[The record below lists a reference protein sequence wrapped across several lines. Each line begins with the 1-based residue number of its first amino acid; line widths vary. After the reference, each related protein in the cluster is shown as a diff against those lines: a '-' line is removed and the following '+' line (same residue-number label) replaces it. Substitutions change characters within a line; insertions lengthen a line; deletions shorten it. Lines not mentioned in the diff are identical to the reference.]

1 MFDVGFWEL
10 VLCAVVALIVL
21 GPERM
26 PVVVRSVAH
35 WLGAARSMLNA
46 VKAEFEQELAL
57 DKLKQ
62 ELMPQSPAAETPPT
76 EQTPPAVE
84 PSATQAAADIQSAI
98 EQLKASSPQRASAD
112 TDADEHRVP
121 GKHADI
127 PSDTAEKS

>member
-62 ELMPQSPAAETPPT
+62 ELMPQTPPT
-76 EQTPPAVE
+76 PQEPPTVGTP
-84 PSATQAAADIQSAI
+84 STQAAVDIQGNADIQSAI
-98 EQLKASSPQRASAD
+98 EQLKASSPQRASA
-112 TDADEHRVP
+112 ADEPAAP
-121 GKHADI
+121 GKN
-127 PSDTAEKS
+127 AEKPSSTADHS

>member
-26 PVVVRSVAH
+26 PVAVRSVAH

-62 ELMPQSPAAETPPT
+62 ELKPQTPPT
-76 EQTPPAVE
+76 EAMPAVD
-84 PSATQAAADIQSAI
+84 PPPTQTAVDIQDNADIQSAI
-98 EQLKASSPQRASAD
+98 EQLKASSPQRATA
-112 TDADEHRVP
+112 DADRQTVP
-121 GKHADI
+121 GAES
-127 PSDTAEKS
+127 PSDRANKS

>member
-26 PVVVRSVAH
+26 PVAVRSVAH

-62 ELMPQSPAAETPPT
+62 ELMPQSPAAEP
-76 EQTPPAVE
+76 TPPAVE

-121 GKHADI
+121 GEHADI

>member
-26 PVVVRSVAH
+26 PVVVRSVAQ

-62 ELMPQSPAAETPPT
+62 ELMPQTPPT

-112 TDADEHRVP
+112 TDADEHRIP
-121 GKHADI
+121 GEHADI

>member
-26 PVVVRSVAH
+26 PVAVRSVAH

-62 ELMPQSPAAETPPT
+62 ELMPQSPPTEATPPT
-76 EQTPPAVE
+76 VE
-84 PSATQAAADIQSAI
+84 PPLTQTAEDRQGNTDIQSAI
-98 EQLKASSPQRASAD
+98 EQLKASSPQRSSAESD
-112 TDADEHRVP
+112 HQTVP
-121 GKHADI
+121 GVESPSAQAD
-127 PSDTAEKS
+127 KS

>member
-26 PVVVRSVAH
+26 PVAVRSVAH

-62 ELMPQSPAAETPPT
+62 ELMPQSPPLEAT
-76 EQTPPAVE
+76 PAVE
-84 PSATQAAADIQSAI
+84 PPPTQTAVDIQSAI
-98 EQLKASSPQRASAD
+98 EQLKASSPQRTTA
-112 TDADEHRVP
+112 DADRQTVP
-121 GKHADI
+121 GAES
-127 PSDTAEKS
+127 PSDRADKS

>member
-26 PVVVRSVAH
+26 PVAVRSVAH

-62 ELMPQSPAAETPPT
+62 ELMPQSPPT
-76 EQTPPAVE
+76 EATPPAVE
-84 PSATQAAADIQSAI
+84 QQPTQAAVNIQSTVDIQSAI
-98 EQLKASSPQRASAD
+98 EQLKASSPQRTTA
-112 TDADEHRVP
+112 DADRQTVP
-121 GKHADI
+121 GTES
-127 PSDTAEKS
+127 PSDRANKS

>member
-62 ELMPQSPAAETPPT
+62 ELMPQTPPT
-76 EQTPPAVE
+76 EPTPPAVE

>member
-26 PVVVRSVAH
+26 PVAVRSVAH

-62 ELMPQSPAAETPPT
+62 ELMPQTPPTGTPPT
-76 EQTPPAVE
+76 EKEPPAVE
-84 PSATQAAADIQSAI
+84 PPPTQTAVDIQSAI
-98 EQLKASSPQRASAD
+98 EQLKASSPQRAS
-112 TDADEHRVP
+112 DADEPAVP
-121 GKHADI
+121 GMNAETPSSTADH
-127 PSDTAEKS
+127 S

>member
-26 PVVVRSVAH
+26 PVAVRSVAH
-35 WLGAARSMLNA
+35 WLSAARAMLNA

-62 ELMPQSPAAETPPT
+62 ELMPQSPPT
-76 EQTPPAVE
+76 EAKPAVE
-84 PSATQAAADIQSAI
+84 PSPTQAAVDIQDNADIQSAI
-98 EQLKASSPQRASAD
+98 EQLKASSPQRTTTGAD
-112 TDADEHRVP
+112 RQIDP
-121 GKHADI
+121 GVES
-127 PSDTAEKS
+127 PSDRADKS

>member
-26 PVVVRSVAH
+26 PVAVRSVAH
-35 WLGAARSMLNA
+35 WLGAARAMLNA

-62 ELMPQSPAAETPPT
+62 ELMPQSPPT
-76 EQTPPAVE
+76 EAKPAVE
-84 PSATQAAADIQSAI
+84 PPTQATVDIQDNADIQSAI
-98 EQLKASSPQRASAD
+98 EQLKASSPQRTTA
-112 TDADEHRVP
+112 DADRQTDP
-121 GKHADI
+121 GVES
-127 PSDTAEKS
+127 PSDRADKS

>member
-26 PVVVRSVAH
+26 PVAVRSVAH

-62 ELMPQSPAAETPPT
+62 ELMPQSPPT
-76 EQTPPAVE
+76 EATPAVE
-84 PSATQAAADIQSAI
+84 QQPTQAAVDIQSAI
-98 EQLKASSPQRASAD
+98 EQLKASSPQRTTAAAD
-112 TDADEHRVP
+112 RQTVP
-121 GKHADI
+121 GAES
-127 PSDTAEKS
+127 PSDRANKS

>member
-26 PVVVRSVAH
+26 PVAVRSVAH

-62 ELMPQSPAAETPPT
+62 ELMPQSPPT
-76 EQTPPAVE
+76 EATPAVE
-84 PSATQAAADIQSAI
+84 QQPTQAAVDIQSAI
-98 EQLKASSPQRASAD
+98 EQLKASSPQRTTA
-112 TDADEHRVP
+112 DADRQTVP
-121 GKHADI
+121 GAES
-127 PSDTAEKS
+127 PSDRANKS

>member
-26 PVVVRSVAH
+26 PVAVRSVAH

-62 ELMPQSPAAETPPT
+62 ELMPQTPPT
-76 EQTPPAVE
+76 EKEPPAVE
-84 PSATQAAADIQSAI
+84 PPPTQTAVDIQSAI
-98 EQLKASSPQRASAD
+98 EQLKASSPQRAS
-112 TDADEHRVP
+112 DADEPAVP
-121 GKHADI
+121 GKNAETPSSTADH
-127 PSDTAEKS
+127 S

>member
-26 PVVVRSVAH
+26 PVAVRSVAH
-35 WLGAARSMLNA
+35 WLGAARAMLNA

-62 ELMPQSPAAETPPT
+62 ELMPQSPPT
-76 EQTPPAVE
+76 EAPPAVE
-84 PSATQAAADIQSAI
+84 PPTQATVDIQDNADIQSAI
-98 EQLKASSPQRASAD
+98 EQLKASSPQRTTTGAD
-112 TDADEHRVP
+112 RQTDP
-121 GKHADI
+121 GVES
-127 PSDTAEKS
+127 PSDRADKS

>member
-26 PVVVRSVAH
+26 PVAVRSVAH
-35 WLGAARSMLNA
+35 WLGAARAMLNA

-62 ELMPQSPAAETPPT
+62 ELMPQSPPT
-76 EQTPPAVE
+76 EAPPAVE
-84 PSATQAAADIQSAI
+84 PPTQATVDIQDNADIQSAI
-98 EQLKASSPQRASAD
+98 EQLKASSPQRTTA
-112 TDADEHRVP
+112 DADRQTDP
-121 GKHADI
+121 GVES
-127 PSDTAEKS
+127 PSDRADKS

>member
-26 PVVVRSVAH
+26 PVVVRSVAQ

-62 ELMPQSPAAETPPT
+62 ELMPQTPPT

-121 GKHADI
+121 GEHADI

>member
-26 PVVVRSVAH
+26 PVAVRSVAH

-62 ELMPQSPAAETPPT
+62 ELMPQTPPT
-76 EQTPPAVE
+76 EAMPAVD
-84 PSATQAAADIQSAI
+84 PPPTQTAVDIQDNADIQSAI
-98 EQLKASSPQRASAD
+98 EQLKASSPQRATA
-112 TDADEHRVP
+112 DADRQTVP
-121 GKHADI
+121 GVES
-127 PSDTAEKS
+127 PSDRANKS

>member
-26 PVVVRSVAH
+26 PVAVRSVAH
-35 WLGAARSMLNA
+35 WLGTARSMLNA

-62 ELMPQSPAAETPPT
+62 ELMPQSHPT
-76 EQTPPAVE
+76 EETPPAVE
-84 PSATQAAADIQSAI
+84 PLPTQAAVDIQGNADIQSAI
-98 EQLKASSPQRASAD
+98 EQLKACSPQRSAP
-112 TDADEHRVP
+112 DADEQTAHGIRAE
-121 GKHADI
+121 K
-127 PSDTAEKS
+127 PSSTAEKS

>member
-26 PVVVRSVAH
+26 PVAVRSVAH

-57 DKLKQ
+57 DKRKQ
-62 ELMPQSPAAETPPT
+62 ELMPQTPPTGTPPT
-76 EQTPPAVE
+76 EKEPPAVE
-84 PSATQAAADIQSAI
+84 PPPTQTAVDIQSAI
-98 EQLKASSPQRASAD
+98 EQLKASSPQRAS
-112 TDADEHRVP
+112 DADEPDVP
-121 GKHADI
+121 GKNAETPSSTADH
-127 PSDTAEKS
+127 S

>member
-35 WLGAARSMLNA
+35 WLGAARSTLNA

-62 ELMPQSPAAETPPT
+62 ELMPQSPPT
-76 EQTPPAVE
+76 EATPPAVE
-84 PSATQAAADIQSAI
+84 QQPTQAAVDIQSAI
-98 EQLKASSPQRASAD
+98 EQLKASSPQRTTA
-112 TDADEHRVP
+112 DADRQTVP
-121 GKHADI
+121 GAGS
-127 PSDTAEKS
+127 PSDRADKS

>member
-26 PVVVRSVAH
+26 PVAVRSVAH

-62 ELMPQSPAAETPPT
+62 ELMPQTPPAGTPPT
-76 EQTPPAVE
+76 EKEPPAVE
-84 PSATQAAADIQSAI
+84 PPPTQTAVDIQSAI
-98 EQLKASSPQRASAD
+98 EQLKASSPQRAS
-112 TDADEHRVP
+112 DADEPDVP
-121 GKHADI
+121 GKNAETPSSTADH
-127 PSDTAEKS
+127 S

>member
-26 PVVVRSVAH
+26 PVAVRSVAH

-62 ELMPQSPAAETPPT
+62 ELMPQSPPT
-76 EQTPPAVE
+76 EATPPAVE
-84 PSATQAAADIQSAI
+84 QQPTQAAVDIQSAI
-98 EQLKASSPQRASAD
+98 EQLKASSPQRTTA
-112 TDADEHRVP
+112 DADRQTVP
-121 GKHADI
+121 GAES
-127 PSDTAEKS
+127 PSDRADKS